1 MFYPNNIYSSL
12 ISYGIHVGHSFQ
24 NTVLYSAWLVL
35 AFRQDIA
42 LINLFKFVISFRA
55 SSILLAN
62 LIQCYYPIW
71 YINLDVSME
80 KFVGYAATM
89 SGEHFTGTYWCRG
102 LISNFLVVANSYRF
116 SYTLPS
122 YAWSRYQKYIS
133 QSLSKMLLGR
143 ISWPRL
149 SFISSVFLVM

>member
-80 KFVGYAATM
+80 KFVGYAATKQD
-89 SGEHFTGTYWCRG
+89 G
-102 LISNFLVVANSYRF
+102 LD
-116 SYTLPS
+116 
-122 YAWSRYQKYIS
+122 
-133 QSLSKMLLGR
+133 
-143 ISWPRL
+143 
-149 SFISSVFLVM
+149 SS